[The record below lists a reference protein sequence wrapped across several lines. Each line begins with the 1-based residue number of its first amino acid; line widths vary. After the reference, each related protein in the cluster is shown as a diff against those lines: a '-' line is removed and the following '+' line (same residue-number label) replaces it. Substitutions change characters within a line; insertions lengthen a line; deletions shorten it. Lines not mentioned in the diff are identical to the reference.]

1 MLEIKD
7 YLISK
12 LIILISLICLSA
24 CSDPDYEIYN
34 DSSGYIQDLQGKW
47 VVINYWADWC
57 PPCIKEMPEL
67 TSFYNE
73 NKEEVYVF
81 AYNFDGLK
89 GEELQEQIT
98 RFKVKVPSMLTDP
111 GELFGW
117 HLPDSLPTTF
127 IIDPS
132 GVTKEILIGP
142 QTKETLEKVI
152 QNLKES

>member
-1 MLEIKD
+1 M
-7 YLISK
+7 
-12 LIILISLICLSA
+12 
-24 CSDPDYEIYN
+24 
-34 DSSGYIQDLQGKW
+34 
-47 VVINYWADWC
+47 INYWADWC

-142 QTKETLEKVI
+142 QTKETLEMVI
-152 QNLKES
+152 QNHKES

>member
-1 MLEIKD
+1 MLKIKD

>member
-1 MLEIKD
+1 MLIIKD

-12 LIILISLICLSA
+12 LFILVSVICLSA

-152 QNLKES
+152 QNHKES

>member
-1 MLEIKD
+1 MLKIKD

-12 LIILISLICLSA
+12 LFILISVICLSA

-89 GEELQEQIT
+89 GEELQEQIA

-127 IIDPS
+127 IIDLS

-152 QNLKES
+152 QKHKES

>member
-1 MLEIKD
+1 MLKIKD

-12 LIILISLICLSA
+12 LFILISVICLSA

-34 DSSGYIQDLQGKW
+34 DSTGYIQDLQGKW

-117 HLPDSLPTTF
+117 ILPDSLQATY
-127 IIDPS
+127 IIAPS
-132 GVTKEILIGP
+132 GFT
-142 QTKETLEKVI
+142 
-152 QNLKES
+152 N

>member
-1 MLEIKD
+1 MLKIKD

-57 PPCIKEMPEL
+57 PPCINEMPEL

-152 QNLKES
+152 QNHKES

>member
-1 MLEIKD
+1 MLKIKD

-89 GEELQEQIT
+89 GEDLQEQIT

-152 QNLKES
+152 QNHKES

>member
-1 MLEIKD
+1 MLKIKD

-12 LIILISLICLSA
+12 LFILISVICLSA

-152 QNLKES
+152 QNHKES

>member
-1 MLEIKD
+1 MLKIKD
-7 YLISK
+7 YLLSK

>member
-1 MLEIKD
+1 MLKIKD

-47 VVINYWADWC
+47 VVINYWAEWC

-152 QNLKES
+152 QNHKES

>member
-1 MLEIKD
+1 MLKIKD

-142 QTKETLEKVI
+142 HTKETLEKVI
-152 QNLKES
+152 QNHKES

>member
-1 MLEIKD
+1 MLKIKD

-12 LIILISLICLSA
+12 LIILISLTCLSA

-152 QNLKES
+152 QNHKES

>member
-1 MLEIKD
+1 MLKIKD

-12 LIILISLICLSA
+12 LFILVSVICLSA

-89 GEELQEQIT
+89 GVELQEQIT

-152 QNLKES
+152 QNHKES

>member
-1 MLEIKD
+1 MLKIKD

-12 LIILISLICLSA
+12 LFILISVICLSA

-89 GEELQEQIT
+89 GEELQEQIA
-98 RFKVKVPSMLTDP
+98 RFKEKVPSMITDP

-117 HLPDSLPTTF
+117 NLPDSLPATF

-152 QNLKES
+152 QKHKES

>member
-1 MLEIKD
+1 MLKIKD

-12 LIILISLICLSA
+12 LFILISVICLSA

-73 NKEEVYVF
+73 NKEEVYDF

-89 GEELQEQIT
+89 GEELQEQIA

-117 HLPDSLPTTF
+117 NLPDSLPATF

-152 QNLKES
+152 QKHKES

>member
-1 MLEIKD
+1 MLKIKD

-89 GEELQEQIT
+89 GVELQEQIT

-152 QNLKES
+152 QNHKES

>member
-1 MLEIKD
+1 MLKIKD

-89 GEELQEQIT
+89 GEELQEQIA

-117 HLPDSLPTTF
+117 NVPNSLPATF
-127 IIDPS
+127 IINPS

-152 QNLKES
+152 QNHKES

>member
-1 MLEIKD
+1 MLKIKD

-142 QTKETLEKVI
+142 QTKETLEKVS
-152 QNLKES
+152 QNHKES

>member
-1 MLEIKD
+1 MLKIKD

-117 HLPDSLPTTF
+117 NVPNSLPATF
-127 IIDPS
+127 IINPS

-152 QNLKES
+152 QNHKES

>member
-1 MLEIKD
+1 MLKIKD
-7 YLISK
+7 YLLSK

-47 VVINYWADWC
+47 VVINYWADLC

-117 HLPDSLPTTF
+117 QLPDSLPTTF

-152 QNLKES
+152 QNHKES